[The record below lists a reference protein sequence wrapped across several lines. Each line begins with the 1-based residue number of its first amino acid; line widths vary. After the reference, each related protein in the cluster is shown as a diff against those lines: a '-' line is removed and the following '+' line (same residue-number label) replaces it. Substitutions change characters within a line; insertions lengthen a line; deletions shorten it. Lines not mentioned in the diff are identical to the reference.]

1 MSKLVDVQAELERL
15 FVSEFNETIDFSLVA
30 EEQEGERI
38 AVIRTSDRNAF
49 RQCRRKWAFSSHL
62 RGNIGPIQNAAPLWF
77 GTGFHFVMED
87 YHGLRRF
94 HNPLDA
100 WDAYHKASLRHDPKK
115 VPDDHADLGKMA
127 YSMLSYYLK
136 WEERR
141 KASLLPTLVID
152 GVPQVEVNF
161 RIDIPLDPEMLK
173 RYGYD
178 KAVYSGTIDR
188 VVWDPA
194 TGLIWLLDYKTAKMF
209 QTQHF
214 MTDSQITTYCWAASE
229 MYPMPVAGMIY
240 AQHLKTMI
248 NPPKPL
254 KSGKLSTA
262 ANQRTS
268 HILYREGL
276 IDLHGSVAAASVAE
290 QDYLN
295 KLAQEED
302 DRYDKFIR
310 YDYIPRSQRMQESE
324 GVKILMECEDML
336 NPDLPLY
343 PNPSR
348 DCAHMCSFNSVCISM
363 DDGSDYEDELRQNF
377 APRPAEYDGWREA
390 IVWPEEAAAAEAE
403 SAQRAESFKMFDI

>member
-1 MSKLVDVQAELERL
+1 MNKPGLIEVSSIIEKL
-15 FVSEFNETIDFSLVA
+15 FVGGPEETFDFSMVTKN
-30 EEQEGERI
+30 QGGKRV

-62 RGNIGPIQNAAPLWF
+62 RGNIGPIQNAAPLWY
-77 GTGFHFVMED
+77 GSGFHFALED
-87 YHGLRRF
+87 YHGYRKF
-94 HNPLDA
+94 ASPIQA
-100 WDAYHKASLRHDPKK
+100 WDAYHKATLQHDRRK
-115 VPDDHADLGKMA
+115 VPDDHLELGKMA
-127 YSMLSYYLK
+127 HSMLGYYLK

-161 RIDIPLDPEMLK
+161 RITIPLDPELLVK
-173 RYGYD
+173 YGYD
-178 KAVYSGTIDR
+178 EAVYSGTIDR
-188 VVWDPA
+188 VVYDSV
-194 TGLIWLLDYKTAKMF
+194 TGLIWLLDYKTAKVF

-214 MTDSQITTYCWAASE
+214 MTDSQVTTYCWAASE
-229 MYPMPVAGMIY
+229 MYEAPVAGMIY

-248 NPPKPL
+248 NPPKAL

-268 HILYREGL
+268 HILYREAL
-276 IDLHGSVAAASVAE
+276 IEHHGSITAASLAE
-290 QDYLN
+290 QDFLN
-295 KLAQEED
+295 KLASEED

-310 YDYIPRSQRMQESE
+310 YDYLHRSRRMQESE

-348 DCAHMCSFNSVCISM
+348 DCAHMCSFNSVCVGM
-363 DDGSDYEDELRQNF
+363 DDGSDYEEELRQNF
-377 APRPAEYDGWREA
+377 ETRPTSYDSWRSHVIWPGEEDTSEREA
-390 IVWPEEAAAAEAE
+390 LN
-403 SAQRAESFKMFDI
+403 MFDNI